1 MTKKSIVLYLH
12 VHQPWR
18 IRDDQTLFD
27 VGTNKNYFSEEK
39 GLKLQSNGEI
49 FQKVAEKSYIPM
61 NNLLEKL
68 LKTHPEF
75 KFSFS
80 ITGTF
85 IDQAQEFAPEVLE
98 SFKRLVQT
106 GRAEIIA
113 ETYYHSLAFFFD
125 REEFEAQVSAHQAK
139 IREVF
144 NVETTAF
151 RNTELSYNDELAKWA
166 DIFGFKAILAEGWD
180 PILQW
185 RTPNHVYKPKGT
197 KNIHLLL
204 KNYKLSDDLA
214 FRFSNRNWQEYPL
227 TTQKYISWLESSSYH
242 GDVINLFMDY
252 ETFGEHQ
259 WAESGIFDFFESL
272 VSYWLKKPEHGFKT
286 VTEAA
291 QSEPAAEISM
301 PNTVTWADTERDL
314 TAWLGNSMQQE
325 AMKYLYALKSRV
337 YNSRNGNLVEDWRRL
352 TTSDHPYYMCTKY
365 FNDGDVHAYFSPY
378 KSPYDAFLYFMDT
391 LRDMDFRLKDIPPF
405 KQKNIRKTQ
414 KILQKSLFKTLKNT
428 KRKKIF
434 ARMLHRN
441 LMFTKRKRG

>member
-1 MTKKSIVLYLH
+1 MVNKSIVLYLH

-39 GLKLQSNGEI
+39 GLKRQSNGEI
-49 FQKVAEKSYIPM
+49 FRKVAEKSYIPM

-68 LKTHPEF
+68 LKTYPEF

-291 QSEPAAEISM
+291 QSEPVAEISM

-325 AMKYLYALKSRV
+325 AMKYLYALKLRV
-337 YNSRNGNLVEDWRRL
+337 YNSQNGNLVEDWRRL

-391 LRDMDFRLKDIPPF
+391 LRDMEFRLKDIPPL

-414 KILQKSLFKTLKNT
+414 KNLQKSLFKTPKNT

-434 ARMLHRN
+434 ARMFHRN
-441 LMFTKRKRG
+441 LMFTKLKRG